1 MAGEGVCYPRLK
13 QTFSKPLRS
22 LLAFTLVETMVAT
35 LIIGILVALL
45 LPAIMKAKA
54 KGFQTFCTNN
64 LRGVG
69 IGLISYAESHDGNF
83 PQQVPVAQGGCSPI
97 PTNTFLPGGMIA
109 RDVRPFLCA
118 SNSLGSPKILTC
130 PTDRDKRPIISFAQ
144 VRGTNV
150 SYFTSVRPRRAN
162 LNTIL
167 SGDNSINWV
176 PSPGS
181 PFGFRPYWTPERHGG
196 DGNILFSDGRVQ
208 GVNSNNLGQIFYTAA
223 KPGP

>member
-69 IGLISYAESHDGNF
+69 IGLI
-83 PQQVPVAQGGCSPI
+83 
-97 PTNTFLPGGMIA
+97 
-109 RDVRPFLCA
+109 
-118 SNSLGSPKILTC
+118 
-130 PTDRDKRPIISFAQ
+130 
-144 VRGTNV
+144 
-150 SYFTSVRPRRAN
+150 
-162 LNTIL
+162 
-167 SGDNSINWV
+167 WV
-176 PSPGS
+176 PISAGMSFESSSP
-181 PFGFRPYWTPERHGG
+181 E
-196 DGNILFSDGRVQ
+196 LMV
-208 GVNSNNLGQIFYTAA
+208 LATAV
-223 KPGP
+223 P